1 MNEQQ
6 NSISLAFRIFK
17 LVSAALAVAIIAA
30 AAVSFTVGFD
40 EKVRYFIN
48 SPVNIPLAVLLALTV
63 VCALSSLFIFK
74 GRVVKRNRN
83 LIFGIFAMLPSVAII
98 RLILRS
104 TWDALLAFG
113 AQEPGERSFD
123 LWAVL
128 AIVTAL
134 LSLLYCFTEFFNMGK
149 VVKLLSGYGQ
159 VLFCVVTVAKFYVDF
174 SVELNSPIKLIIQFS
189 ALAVLLCTLSDMREF
204 LGRANA
210 PLFAAS
216 RLLSIALGILSA
228 FALFA
233 EIIPS
238 VGAEFTYGN
247 DYRTFALVFILF
259 AVKSCFELAVTSMGV
274 KLPRE
279 KDTAGE
285 VVAAPQEASAPESTK
300 INDQSNTEEQND
312 AQ

>member
-6 NSISLAFRIFK
+6 KSNSLAFRIFK
-17 LVSAALAVAIIAA
+17 IASLALALALIATAAI
-30 AAVSFTVGFD
+30 SFAIGFD
-40 EKVRYFIN
+40 ERVRYFIN
-48 SPVNIPLAVLLALTV
+48 SPVNIPLAVILALTV
-63 VCALSSLFIFK
+63 VCAIASLFIFK
-74 GRVVKRNRN
+74 GRAVKRNRN
-83 LIFGIFAMLPSVAII
+83 LIFGIFAMLPAIATI
-98 RLILRS
+98 RLALQS
-104 TWDALLAFG
+104 AWDALLAFG
-113 AQEPGERSFD
+113 AQENGERAFD
-123 LWAVL
+123 VWAVL

-134 LSLLYCFTEFFNMGK
+134 LSILYCFTEFFDLGK

-174 SVELNSPIKLIIQFS
+174 SVELNSPIKLIIQF
-189 ALAVLLCTLSDMREF
+189 AAVAVLLCTLSDMREF

-210 PLFAAS
+210 SFFAAS
-216 RLLSIALGILSA
+216 RLLSIALGILAA

-259 AVKSCFELAVTSMGV
+259 AVKSCFELAVTPMGE

-279 KDTAGE
+279 KDTDE
-285 VVAAPQEASAPESTK
+285 
-300 INDQSNTEEQND
+300 EEQND